1 MQLNFFLAAAIAAIV
16 PLIVGSIWYNPK
28 VFGSAWMN
36 VNGFNEEKLKE
47 GFNMPLV
54 FGLTLVFG
62 YLISFVLSGLVI
74 HQMGFFSMLQNH
86 FKEEATLKIFTDVMT
101 AYGSEF
107 RTFKHGVLHGAIAA
121 IGFAMPIIGINAL
134 FERRGFKYIAIHT
147 GYWILTL
154 MLMGGILCQFTDLN
168 SLS

>member
-1 MQLNFFLAAAIAAIV
+1 
-16 PLIVGSIWYNPK
+16 
-28 VFGSAWMN
+28 
-36 VNGFNEEKLKE
+36 
-47 GFNMPLV
+47 
-54 FGLTLVFG
+54 
-62 YLISFVLSGLVI
+62 
-74 HQMGFFSMLQNH
+74 MLQNH

-154 MLMGGILCQFTDLN
+154 MIMGGILCQFTDLN

>member
-54 FGLTLVFG
+54 F
-62 YLISFVLSGLVI
+62 VLSSEHLNMEYYTALLRQLVS
-74 HQMGFFSMLQNH
+74 QCQSLVSMHCLNA
-86 FKEEATLKIFTDVMT
+86 E
-101 AYGSEF
+101 
-107 RTFKHGVLHGAIAA
+107 VL
-121 IGFAMPIIGINAL
+121 N
-134 FERRGFKYIAIHT
+134 T
-147 GYWILTL
+147 
-154 MLMGGILCQFTDLN
+154 
-168 SLS
+168 

>member
-62 YLISFVLSGLVI
+62 YLISFVLFRFGNTSNG
-74 HQMGFFSMLQNH
+74 
-86 FKEEATLKIFTDVMT
+86 IFQYV
-101 AYGSEF
+101 AKSF
-107 RTFKHGVLHGAIAA
+107 
-121 IGFAMPIIGINAL
+121 
-134 FERRGFKYIAIHT
+134 
-147 GYWILTL
+147 
-154 MLMGGILCQFTDLN
+154 
-168 SLS
+168 